1 MTYAIF
7 TLIGLAV
14 LWLVAI
20 TRKAT
25 RQDRKQQ
32 QDLDKIRH
40 MDSAELTELLNGKK

>member
-7 TLIGLAV
+7 ALIALAV

>member
-1 MTYAIF
+1 MLIVTI
-7 TLIGLAV
+7 TLIAFAV

-40 MDSAELTELLNGKK
+40 MDSAVLTELLNGKK